1 LRVTAVRESKC
12 VKMANSDVL
21 SSEVREASV
30 LAQFR
35 GLGVRAYRR
44 RPHWPVSLQVPV
56 VSDHTKRL
64 NIAK

>member
-1 LRVTAVRESKC
+1 
-12 VKMANSDVL
+12 MANSDVL

-56 VSDHTKRL
+56 VSDHTKTEHY
-64 NIAK
+64 